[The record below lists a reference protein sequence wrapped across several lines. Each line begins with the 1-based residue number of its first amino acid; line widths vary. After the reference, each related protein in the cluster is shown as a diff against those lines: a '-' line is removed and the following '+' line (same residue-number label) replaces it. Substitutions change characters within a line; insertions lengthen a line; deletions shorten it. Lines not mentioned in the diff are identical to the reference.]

1 METSAENVVR
11 GPRES
16 FSESPRTNTALIR
29 RKIKDPQLWMETQ
42 QIGRVTQTD
51 VAMMYI
57 NGIANDKI
65 VGEVRT
71 RLGRIDVD
79 SILES
84 GYIEELIQD
93 KTLTPFPTVYN
104 TERPDVVASE
114 PLEGKSRLSWTGL
127 RSF

>member
-1 METSAENVVR
+1 
-11 GPRES
+11 
-16 FSESPRTNTALIR
+16 
-29 RKIKDPQLWMETQ
+29 METQ

-114 PLEGKSRLSWTGL
+114 RWKGKSRLSWTGL

>member
-16 FSESPRTNTALIR
+16 FSESLRTNTALIR

-65 VGEVRT
+65 VGEVRPG
-71 RLGRIDVD
+71 LD
-79 SILES
+79 ES
-84 GYIEELIQD
+84 MWTAFWRAAI
-93 KTLTPFPTVYN
+93 
-104 TERPDVVASE
+104 
-114 PLEGKSRLSWTGL
+114 SRS
-127 RSF
+127 

>member
-16 FSESPRTNTALIR
+16 FSESLRTNTALIR

-79 SILES
+79 SILRAA
-84 GYIEELIQD
+84 I
-93 KTLTPFPTVYN
+93 
-104 TERPDVVASE
+104 
-114 PLEGKSRLSWTGL
+114 SRS
-127 RSF
+127 